1 MKKNTIALVFGILFG
16 ISMLAVAYVC
26 LIVGIFLAFAGI
38 NIAYFMYIFAGLAV
52 VTIVLS
58 SFARK
63 NIIVAR
69 VGLTTSLIIASGSVI
84 YILWQLF
91 ATTSGSTEAS
101 VDMVLFVAIFIGCL
115 VLGIIATVFAYQGKK
130 KEKNVGIDKV
140 ADSTEQS
147 RTQEEDF
154 ITCEHCGASQ
164 SRSKERCSSCGAYL
178 HK

>member
-16 ISMLAVAYVC
+16 VSMLAVAYVS

-38 NIAYFMYIFAGLAV
+38 NIAYFMYVFAALAV

-63 NIIVAR
+63 NIVVAR
-69 VGLTTSLIIASGSVI
+69 VGLTASLIISAGSII

-91 ATTSGSTEAS
+91 SAVSDSTEGSA
-101 VDMVLFVAIFIGCL
+101 DMILFVAIFAACL
-115 VLGIIATVFAYQGKK
+115 ALGIVATVFAYLGKK
-130 KEKNVGIDKV
+130 KDKNAGIGTV

-147 RTQEEDF
+147 RTSEEDF
-154 ITCEHCGASQ
+154 ITCKHCGASQ
-164 SRSKERCSSCGAYL
+164 SWSKERCSSCGAYL